1 MPTTAYDVKGM
12 LIKAME
18 IDDPIIFLEHRW
30 LYQIK
35 GDVPENGYSE
45 NIDSAKICKRGK
57 DVTLVGISYMT
68 VECIKAARYLKKHNV
83 SAEVIDLRS
92 IRPLDA
98 KTVAKSVRKTRN
110 LIIVDNGHVEYG
122 VSAELFVPGIGY
134 QQGY

>member
-45 NIDSAKICKRGK
+45 NIDSAKICKKGK

-68 VECIKAARYLKKHNV
+68 VECIKAASYLKK
-83 SAEVIDLRS
+83 AQCERRS
-92 IRPLDA
+92 YRSQ
-98 KTVAKSVRKTRN
+98 K
-110 LIIVDNGHVEYG
+110 H
-122 VSAELFVPGIGY
+122 
-134 QQGY
+134 